1 LAFFGNAGDFG
12 NCPHSVILAIL
23 LLQGFMSN
31 LFLVRHGQASFL
43 EKNYDKLS
51 TKGEAQ
57 SRMLG
62 EYWVRHGV
70 TFDQVFSGPR
80 SRQRDTARIAGEAYQ
95 NAGLLWPDST
105 IVEGFDEFS
114 AEAVIEK
121 ALPGLLENDKHVRT
135 LHAEFEKAET
145 QAERFKAFQRVFEVI
160 VGRWAG
166 GKLHLPGIEPWSD
179 FCHRVQNAL
188 ATLTATSAANLNI
201 VVFTSGGPN
210 GVAMQRALNLNTDAT
225 LRTAWMTVNSAYSHF
240 IFSGDRFT
248 LASYNSYPHI
258 TDREFFTYR

>member
-1 LAFFGNAGDFG
+1 
-12 NCPHSVILAIL
+12 
-23 LLQGFMSN
+23 MSN

-43 EKNYDKLS
+43 EQNYDKLS
-51 TKGEAQ
+51 SKGEAQ

-62 EYWVRHGV
+62 EYWVRHGL

-80 SRQRDTARIAGEAYQ
+80 SRQRHTALLTGEAYPK
-95 NAGLLWPDST
+95 AGLPWPDAT
-105 IVEGFDEFS
+105 ILEGFDEFS

-121 ALPGLLENDKHVRT
+121 ALPSLLENDEHIRT
-135 LHAEFEKAET
+135 LHGEFEKAES

-160 VGRWAG
+160 VGRWAAG
-166 GKLHLPGIEPWSD
+166 HLPLPGIEPWSE
-179 FCHRVQNAL
+179 FCNRVQKAL
-188 ATLTATSAANLNI
+188 NQLTSATGPNVNI

-210 GVAMQRALNLNTDAT
+210 GVAMQRALSLNTDAT
-225 LRTAWMTVNSAYSHF
+225 LRTAWMTANSAYSQF